1 MKYYKISEKQLLEL
15 VNRDNFLLLLENYGV
30 DNWEGYGAWDESEE
44 ISNEESLNYIKDNFE
59 EII

>member
-30 DNWEGYGAWDESEE
+30 DNWQGWGEG
-44 ISNEESLNYIKDNFE
+44 
-59 EII
+59 